1 MEETTRELLREAALK
16 ALSDAEDRSAFE
28 LISLLNQEAVQVTT
42 SNVANVLPSARDI
55 FDAPAHD
62 YHYWARFIRENFLP
76 FMTGNGRLKFTS
88 PELFSWLDNCSTL
101 KLTTGDIE
109 THSSGREAWRNSV
122 SLALQDLKKQG
133 VVNAPTFGRVY
144 EINQPALMPAS
155 GMNFPHSGH
164 SLASRTTL

>member
-1 MEETTRELLREAALK
+1 MEETTRELLREAAFK

-28 LISLLNQEAVQVTT
+28 LLALLNQETVQVTT
-42 SNVANVLPSARDI
+42 AKAANVLPSARDI

-76 FMTGNGRLKFTS
+76 FMTGNGRLRFTS

-133 VVNAPTFGRVY
+133 VIDAPAFGRVY
-144 EINQPALMPAS
+144 EISKPALMPS
-155 GMNFPHSGH
+155 
-164 SLASRTTL
+164 SR